1 MTNNY
6 KPEYAKTVINLKNAI
21 DYQENSIVSKVFITK
36 DQTSLTLF
44 AFDEGQEIHAHS
56 APVDAIVQV
65 VEGKVEIEIS
75 GQKYDLKEGD
85 MILMPKGEPHALKA
99 KTKFKMLLFKV

>member
-1 MTNNY
+1 MTANY
-6 KPEYAKTVINLKNAI
+6 KPEFAKTLINLKSAI
-21 DYQENSIVSKVFITK
+21 DYQENSIVSKVFITEN
-36 DQTSLTLF
+36 QTSLTLF

-56 APVDAIVQV
+56 APVEALVQV
-65 VEGKVEIEIS
+65 VEGEVEIDIS
-75 GQKYDLKEGD
+75 GEKYHLKEGD